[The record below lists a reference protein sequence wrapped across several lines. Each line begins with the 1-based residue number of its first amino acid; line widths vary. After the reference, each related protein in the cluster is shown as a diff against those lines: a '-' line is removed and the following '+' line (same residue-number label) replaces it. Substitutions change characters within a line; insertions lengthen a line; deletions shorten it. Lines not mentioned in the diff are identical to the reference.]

1 MLAFVASIPSPSSS
15 SLHLG
20 PLRVTAYGL
29 MIGLGV
35 AAAVWLAGRRAE
47 ARHVA
52 SKDDIAAVGMWAVAG
67 GLIGAR
73 LYHVVTDWDRFAT
86 DVWAIPAVWRGGLG
100 IPGGLAGGVVVG
112 LIAARRRGIDVRVM
126 LDIAAP
132 AVALAQAIGRWGNWW
147 NQELFG
153 RPTSLPWALQIDD
166 AHVPAGYTSG
176 TTFHPTFLYESVW
189 SLVLCAVLL
198 LVDRR
203 LALRPG
209 RLFVFYL
216 GGYFLGRFWIEGL
229 RIDPAPEVTGLRWN
243 QWMSIAVLVGVVV
256 FLVVDRAKPT
266 SARRDVEVG
275 RDDAL
280 IGSEPSEVS

>member
-1 MLAFVASIPSPSSS
+1 MLAFVASMPSPSSS

-29 MIGLGV
+29 LIGLGV

-47 ARHVA
+47 ERHVA

-73 LYHVVTDWDRFAT
+73 LYHVVTDWHRFAS
-86 DVWAIPAVWRGGLG
+86 DYWAIPAVWRGGLG

-112 LIAARRRGIDVRVM
+112 LLAARRRGIDARVM
-126 LDIAAP
+126 LDVAAP

-166 AHVPAGYTSG
+166 SHLPVGYAPG
-176 TTFHPTFLYESVW
+176 TTFHPTFLYESMW
-189 SLVLCAVLL
+189 SLALCGVLL
-198 LVDRR
+198 LIDHR
-203 LALRPG
+203 LSLRPG
-209 RLFVFYL
+209 RLFVLYL

-229 RIDPAPEVTGLRWN
+229 RIDPAPHVAGLRWN
-243 QWMSIAVLVGVVV
+243 QWLSLAVLVGVVA
-256 FLVVDRAKPT
+256 FLVVDRAR
-266 SARRDVEVG
+266 SATARSDVQVDLDDVVVG
-275 RDDAL
+275 
-280 IGSEPSEVS
+280 SQQSEVS

>member
-1 MLAFVASIPSPSSS
+1 MLVLVASIPSPSSS

-52 SKDDIAAVGMWAVAG
+52 SQDDIAAVGMWAVAG
-67 GLIGAR
+67 GLVGAR

-112 LIAARRRGIDVRVM
+112 LFAARRRGIDVRVM

-166 AHVPAGYTSG
+166 AHVPAGYAPG
-176 TTFHPTFLYESVW
+176 TTFHPTFLYESAW
-189 SLVLCAVLL
+189 NLSLCGVLL
-198 LVDRR
+198 LIDRR
-203 LALRPG
+203 ASLRPG
-209 RLFVFYL
+209 RLFAFYL
-216 GGYFLGRFWIEGL
+216 GGYFLGRVWIEGV
-229 RIDPAPEVTGLRWN
+229 RIDPVPEVAGLRWN
-243 QWMSIAVLVGVVV
+243 QWLSIAVLVGVVT
-256 FLVVDRAKPT
+256 FLLADRLRAAST
-266 SARRDVEVG
+266 AEEVMQED
-275 RDDAL
+275 DDAVV
-280 IGSEPSEVS
+280 GAEQSEVS

>member
-1 MLAFVASIPSPSSS
+1 MLALVASIPSPSSS

-52 SKDDIAAVGMWAVAG
+52 SRDDIAAVGMWAVAG
-67 GLIGAR
+67 GLVGAR
-73 LYHVVTDWDRFAT
+73 LYHVVTAWDRFAT

-100 IPGGLAGGVVVG
+100 IPGGLAGGVAVG
-112 LIAARRRGIDVRVM
+112 LFAAHRRGIDVRVM

-166 AHVPAGYTSG
+166 AHVPAGYAPG
-176 TTFHPTFLYESVW
+176 TTFHPTFLYESMW
-189 SLVLCAVLL
+189 NLALCGVLL
-198 LVDRR
+198 LIDRR
-203 LALRPG
+203 ASLRPG
-209 RLFVFYL
+209 RLFAFYL

-229 RIDPAPEVTGLRWN
+229 RIDPAPEVAGLRWN
-243 QWMSIAVLVGVVV
+243 QWLSIVVLVGVVAF
-256 FLVVDRAKPT
+256 FLADRVRPGSTDEAVVSEDDDPRAG
-266 SARRDVEVG
+266 VEQ
-275 RDDAL
+275 
-280 IGSEPSEVS
+280 SEIS

>member
-1 MLAFVASIPSPSSS
+1 MLAFFASIPSPSSS

-35 AAAVWLAGRRAE
+35 AAAVWLTGRRAE
-47 ARHVA
+47 ARDVA

-73 LYHVVTDWDRFAT
+73 MYHAATDWDRFA
-86 DVWAIPAVWRGGLG
+86 DDLWAIPAVWRGGLG

-112 LIAARRRGIDVRVM
+112 LLAARRRDIDVRVM

-153 RPTSLPWALQIDD
+153 RSTSLPWALQIDD
-166 AHVPAGYTSG
+166 AHLPAGYVSG
-176 TTFHPTFLYESVW
+176 TTFHPTFLYESMW
-189 SLVLCAVLL
+189 SLALCGVLL

-203 LALRPG
+203 ASLRPG
-209 RLFVFYL
+209 RLFAYYL
-216 GGYFLGRFWIEGL
+216 GGYFLGRVWIEGL
-229 RIDPAPEVTGLRWN
+229 RIDPAPEVAGLRWN
-243 QWMSIAVLVGVVV
+243 QWMSIVVLVGVVA
-256 FLVVDRAKPT
+256 FLLVDRVRAN
-266 SARRDVEVG
+266 
-275 RDDAL
+275 DAGSDGAPGHDEP
-280 IGSEPSEVS
+280 IVGSESSEVS

>member
-47 ARHVA
+47 VRQVA

-67 GLIGAR
+67 GLVGAR

-86 DVWAIPAVWRGGLG
+86 DLGAIPAIWRGGLG
-100 IPGGLAGGVVVG
+100 IPGGLAGGVLVG
-112 LIAARRRGIDVRVM
+112 LIAAHRRGIDVRVM

-153 RPTSLPWALQIDD
+153 SPTSLPWALQIDD
-166 AHVPAGYTSG
+166 AHLPAGHASG

-189 SLVLCAVLL
+189 SLALCGLL
-198 LVDRR
+198 LLMDRHMS
-203 LALRPG
+203 LRPG

-229 RIDPAPEVTGLRWN
+229 RIDPAPHVAGLRWN
-243 QWMSIAVLVGVVV
+243 QWLSLAVMVGVVA
-256 FLVVDRAKPT
+256 FLVVDRARSA
-266 SARRDVEVG
+266 SARRDVQVDLDDVVVG
-275 RDDAL
+275 
-280 IGSEPSEVS
+280 SQQSEVS